1 MRTGQIEAVRPGSLQ
16 LLSVLGKVALSL
28 LIVVGL
34 FITLFP
40 FLVSVS
46 TSFKAERYALAL
58 PPTLW
63 SPEWTLENYVQAWK
77 IAGFS
82 KYMLNTLIF
91 ASVTAVSATLTA
103 ALGGYTFSRMRFA
116 WRNQLFIVVLATMM
130 IPGSVTLIPL
140 FYLMVHF
147 PLVGGNNLLGQGG
160 AGFYNSWGGL
170 LLPGLI
176 GPSSIFLMRQF
187 FQTLPRELEDAARID
202 GSSEIGIFVRIMMP
216 LAKPGL
222 IVVFLFQFTDSWN
235 AFEWPLVITKS
246 PSMYTMQI
254 GLQVFALPQQV
265 MSTVASEQA
274 AAVMTTLPILIL
286 FILGQR
292 YFTEGIAL
300 TGLK

>member
-1 MRTGQIEAVRPGSLQ
+1 MAAAQTINRRRKMPKLGELLVQIVIYAVMA
-16 LLSVLGKVALSL
+16 LG
-28 LIVVGL
+28 IV
-34 FITLFP
+34 ITVFP
-40 FLVSVS
+40 FLVSLS
-46 TSFKAERYALAL
+46 TSFKPEQHALAL

-63 SPEWTLENYVQAWK
+63 SPAWTFSNYVQAWK

-82 KYMLNTLIF
+82 RYMLNTVIF
-91 ASVTAVSATLTA
+91 ALATATGATLTA
-103 ALGGYTFSRMRFA
+103 ALGGYTFSRLHFA
-116 WRNQLFIVVLATMM
+116 GREQLFIVVLAVMM

-140 FYLMVHF
+140 FNLMVHV

-160 AGFYNSWGGL
+160 AGFYNTWGGL

-176 GPSSIFLMRQF
+176 GPSTIFLMRQF
-187 FQTLPRELEDAARID
+187 FQTLPHELEDAARID
-202 GSSEIGIFVRIMMP
+202 GASEVGIFWRIMAP

-235 AFEWPLVITKS
+235 AFEWPLVIIKS
-246 PSMYTMQI
+246 PSLYTLQI
-254 GLQVFALPQQV
+254 GLQVFALPAQV

-274 AAVMTTLPILIL
+274 AAVMTTVPILLL

-292 YFTEGIAL
+292 YFTEGISL

>member
-1 MRTGQIEAVRPGSLQ
+1 MGTRQSEAAPTV
-16 LLSVLGKVALSL
+16 LLRLPALLAKALLYL
-28 LIVVGL
+28 LIAVGL
-34 FITLFP
+34 LITLFP
-40 FLVSVS
+40 FLVSVT
-46 TSFKAERYALAL
+46 TSFKPEQYALAL

-63 SPEWTLENYVQAWK
+63 SPQWSLENYVQAWK

-202 GSSEIGIFVRIMMP
+202 GSSEIGIFTRIMMP

-254 GLQVFALPQQV
+254 GLQVFSLPQQV

-274 AAVMTTLPILIL
+274 AAVMTTLPILLL

>member
-1 MRTGQIEAVRPGSLQ
+1 
-16 LLSVLGKVALSL
+16 
-28 LIVVGL
+28 
-34 FITLFP
+34 
-40 FLVSVS
+40 
-46 TSFKAERYALAL
+46 
-58 PPTLW
+58 
-63 SPEWTLENYVQAWK
+63 VQAWK

-82 KYMLNTLIF
+82 KYMLNTIIY

-116 WRNQLFIVVLATMM
+116 LRNQLFIVVLATMM

-202 GSSEIGIFVRIMMP
+202 GSSEIGIFARIMMP

-254 GLQVFALPQQV
+254 GLQVFALPEQV

>member
-1 MRTGQIEAVRPGSLQ
+1 MRTGQIEAVQPGSLQ
-16 LLSVLGKVALSL
+16 LLPMLGKVALFL
-28 LIVVGL
+28 LIALGL
-34 FITLFP
+34 AVTLFP
-40 FLVSVS
+40 FLVSVT
-46 TSFKAERYALAL
+46 TSFKPEQYALSL

-63 SPEWTLENYVQAWK
+63 SPQWSFENYVQAWK

-82 KYMLNTLIF
+82 KYMLNTIIY

-116 WRNQLFIVVLATMM
+116 LRNQLFIVVLATMM

-170 LLPGLI
+170 LLPGLF

-202 GSSEIGIFVRIMMP
+202 GSSEIGIFTRIMMP

-254 GLQVFALPQQV
+254 GLQVFALPEQV

-274 AAVMTTLPILIL
+274 AAVLTTLPILLL